1 MQVLF
6 LALGASRK
14 RAVVEESAA
23 GAAAGG
29 RAVVLGG
36 QKQPWAS
43 ETFAPGV
50 RLTTLAELEAGHL
63 PRRLERAVLYHGP
76 RRVAGAV
83 GRGPLNAKAKKALK
97 AYEKRIAGRVHRRV
111 FAPLHRRMWPTATA
125 RMVLRRCFGPQ
136 GGPDLVVVAD
146 ALSTRTAAELMDA
159 WQAEGLGTPRLAY
172 SVDSV
177 VPPIV
182 ARATPQPSA
191 AR

>member
-23 GAAAGG
+23 VAAAGG
-29 RAVVLGG
+29 RAVVLVG
-36 QKQPWAS
+36 QRQPWAT
-43 ETFAPGV
+43 EAFAPGV
-50 RLTTLAELEAGHL
+50 RLMTLDELEAGHL
-63 PRRLERAVLYHGP
+63 PRRLERAVLYQAP

-83 GRGPLNAKAKKALK
+83 GRGPLSAKARKALK
-97 AYEKRIAGRVHRRV
+97 AYEKRVAGRVHRRV
-111 FAPLHRRMWPTATA
+111 FTPLHRRVWPTATA
-125 RMVLRRCFGPQ
+125 RLVLRRCFGRR

-159 WQAEGLGTPRLAY
+159 WEREGLGTPRMAY